1 MSTAVAVDEL
11 GVVLGVDRVL
21 DGVTLDVA
29 DGEILGVLGPS
40 GSGKTTLLRVVLGL
54 LAPSGGTV
62 VLDGALASERDR
74 VIVPA
79 ERRGLGVVFQELA
92 LWPHLSVAGNLT
104 FGLGAR
110 GIPRDERRAR
120 AATMLERVGLASLAA
135 RRPSDLSGGERQ
147 RLAIARALVIEPR
160 AVLFDEPLANLDL
173 VRKVELLAFFRELLR
188 ERRTPAIYVTHDPR
202 ELVDL
207 ADRIAILEAGKVVQV
222 GTLEGLRSSPSTPFV
237 HAICKETT

>member
-1 MSTAVAVDEL
+1 M
-11 GVVLGVDRVL
+11 L
-21 DGVTLDVA
+21 DGVSLAVA
-29 DGEILGVLGPS
+29 DGEILGILGPS

-54 LAPSGGTV
+54 LPPSAGTV
-62 VLDGALASERDR
+62 VLDGTLASEPGR

-92 LWPHLSVAGNLT
+92 LWPHLSAAGNLT
-104 FGLGAR
+104 FGLGAL
-110 GIPRDERRAR
+110 GVPRNERRAR
-120 AATMLERVGLASLAA
+120 AAMMLERVGLASLAA

-173 VRKVELLAFFRELLR
+173 VRKVELLGFFRELLR

-222 GTLEGLRSSPSTPFV
+222 GTLEELRRSPSTPFV
-237 HAICKETT
+237 RAIYKEMT